1 MTGSSNRDRGLSG
14 VAETLWIT
22 LYVRALESRR
32 PDALLRDDR
41 AVALVAQ
48 RPAECAW
55 VEKLKLGRNDR
66 VAILL
71 RSRELDRHA
80 REFLAHHPAGVVV
93 HIGCGLD
100 TRFERVD
107 DGRVQWYDLDLP
119 EVIELRRELI
129 GDEGPRHH
137 LVACSVFESTW
148 MDAVDVHHEH
158 ACMFIAEGVFMYFE
172 EPRIRSLVLT
182 LRERFPGAE
191 LVFDACSPFVIR
203 ANTLLS
209 RLSRTTIVPRYAWGL
224 KDARD
229 LAAWGEG
236 ISLLDEWYPFDH
248 PEPRLARVRWLR
260 HVPPLAKIMG
270 IFHYRLGEAP

>member
-1 MTGSSNRDRGLSG
+1 MTVSSNRDHGLSG

-55 VEKLKLGRNDR
+55 VEKIKLGKNDR
-66 VAILL
+66 VAIVL

-80 REFLAHHPAGVVV
+80 RDFLAHHPAGVVV

-148 MDAVDVHHEH
+148 MDAVDVHHGH
-158 ACMFIAEGVFMYFE
+158 VFMFIAEGVFMWFE
-172 EPRIRSLVLT
+172 ESRIRSLVLT
-182 LRERFPGAE
+182 LQERFPGAE

-203 ANTLLS
+203 VNTLLS
-209 RLSRTTIVPRYAWGL
+209 RLSRTTIVPRYLWAL
-224 KDARD
+224 RHARD
-229 LAAWGEG
+229 PEAWGEG
-236 ISLLDEWYPFDH
+236 ISLLDEWYPFDR
-248 PEPRLARVRWLR
+248 PEPRLTRVRWVR

-270 IFHYRLGEAP
+270 IFHYRLGDAP